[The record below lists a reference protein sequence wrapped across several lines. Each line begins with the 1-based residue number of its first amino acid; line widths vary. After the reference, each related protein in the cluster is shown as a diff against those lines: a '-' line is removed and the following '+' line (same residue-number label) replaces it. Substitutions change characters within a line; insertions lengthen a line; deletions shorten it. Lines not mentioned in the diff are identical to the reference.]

1 VSNIFFRNT
10 SRQQLKEALK
20 IHWKNSFGYVVLA
33 TILLFASVSQYTQYV
48 MVIEP
53 MKAVNIS
60 VGISA
65 IVFFLINW
73 YAILSYIPDE
83 EKEKN

>member
-1 VSNIFFRNT
+1 
-10 SRQQLKEALK
+10 
-20 IHWKNSFGYVVLA
+20 
-33 TILLFASVSQYTQYV
+33 